1 MADWNLLDS
10 GFGYNVVAVFGSQST
25 GKSMLRFLAQL
36 AEEKYLRPGQNELDR
51 LTANVGIAQ
60 VPS

>member
-25 GKSMLRFLAQL
+25 GKSMLRFLAQP

-51 LTANVGIAQ
+51 LTANVGIPQ